1 MINKSI
7 APRNVW
13 EADESWTLI
22 DQAHLHV
29 QQERMPLGRGV
40 ISNCVINL
48 SVDKPAVLTPGLDEA
63 VSRRA
68 VS

>member
-29 QQERMPLGRGV
+29 QQERMPPGRAE
-40 ISNCVINL
+40 S
-48 SVDKPAVLTPGLDEA
+48 SPTA
-63 VSRRA
+63 
-68 VS
+68 